1 MSTSVVRALGP
12 PGLEGLLVYRSID
25 VQNTGALIRAGA
37 GGVWGW
43 HLRNAG
49 AAAVFVKFYDKA
61 TTPAPASDS
70 ALLVMTIAMPAAS
83 AVTVTLPFPVKFTL
97 GIGIAATTGIA
108 DNNAAAP
115 AANDVTANVFYH

>member
-43 HLRNAG
+43 HLRNAN
-49 AAAVFVKFYDKA
+49 AAVVFVKFYDKA
-61 TTPAPASDS
+61 TAPAVGTDTP
-70 ALLVMTIAMPAAS
+70 VMTIAVPAGA
-83 AVTVTLPFPVKFTL
+83 AVTVTLPFSVKFTL
-97 GIGIAATTGIA
+97 GIGIGAVTGVADANTT
-108 DNNAAAP
+108 AP
-115 AANDVTANVFYH
+115 AANDLTANVFYH